1 MAKSSKLTT
10 MIIVLIPVAVGIN
23 YAGKFFAEAL
33 KLPLWLDS
41 IGTVLAAMLAGP
53 IVGGI
58 SGAINN
64 IIYGLTVGPV
74 SFIYALTSVGIGIV
88 AGLLYKAKMFENA
101 FRALISGLII
111 AVVATVISVPINVI
125 FWEGQTGNVWGDALF
140 AFLRSKNVGIWLA
153 SFFDELVVDLVDKVL
168 TVFIAYGIFRALP
181 KSLIYNFRQEQ

>member
-10 MIIVLIPVAVGIN
+10 MIIVLIPLAVGIN
-23 YAGKFFAEAL
+23 YAGKFFAEVL

>member
-23 YAGKFFAEAL
+23 YAGKFFAEVL